1 MYIILSV
8 AILLIFLFLIW
19 ASADISSRV
28 YIKSLCKKETSE
40 LQISLTFDDGP
51 DPKHTPLVLEVLRR
65 YNVKATFFLIGK
77 EAEKYPDLVKQIVD
91 EGHTI
96 GSHTYSHACWNT
108 IKSVKAYIE
117 ELLLTSELLRS
128 ITGFR
133 VRMFRPPFGV
143 TNPLIARSVNYMN
156 YHVIGW
162 SIRSYDTVSWRHP
175 EKIIKKILPR
185 VSGGDIILL
194 HDRCINSEVLT
205 DRLINALQ
213 YRGFSFTTVDKLF
226 LIEAYE

>member
-8 AILLIFLFLIW
+8 VVLLILLFLVW

-28 YIKSLCKKETSE
+28 YVKSLCRKETSE
-40 LQISLTFDDGP
+40 LLISLTFDDGP
-51 DPKHTPLVLEVLRR
+51 DPNQTPLVLEVLRR

-77 EAEKYPDLVKQIVD
+77 EAEKYPDLVKRIVD

-96 GSHTYSHACWNT
+96 GSHTFSHT
-108 IKSVKAYIE
+108 SQTTLKPVKAYIE
-117 ELLLTSELLRS
+117 ELRKTSDVLHYLTGL
-128 ITGFR
+128 R

-143 TNPLIARSVNYMN
+143 TNPLIEKSRNYMN

-162 SIRSYDTVSWRHP
+162 SIRSYDTVFWRNP
-175 EKIIKKILPR
+175 EKITKKILSR
-185 VSGGDIILL
+185 VSGGDVILL
-194 HDRCINSEVLT
+194 HDRCTNSEVLV
-205 DRLINALQ
+205 DNLIKELL
-213 YRGFSFTTVDKLF
+213 YRGFYFTTVDKLF

>member
-40 LQISLTFDDGP
+40 LLISLTFDDGP

-96 GSHTYSHACWNT
+96 GSHTYSHTCWNT

-117 ELLLTSELLRS
+117 ELRLTSELLRS

-194 HDRCINSEVLT
+194 HDRCVNSEVLT
-205 DRLINALQ
+205 DRLINELQ

-226 LIEAYE
+226 FIEAYE